1 MAQFREEQRFE
12 WHWTAMFFV
21 PALIVGYGLYRRV
34 GLSQPAISGALL
46 WPAFAV
52 SVVVAVWFLR
62 IQLVTEVRDA
72 GLFISFVW
80 LWPERTIPWDQMR
93 SVEVRTYR
101 PILDFGGWG
110 VRSAA
115 RGIVYHARGNRGVR
129 LVLASGERVL
139 IGSQQA
145 GDLAQAIASRAGLP
159 VTSS

>member
-1 MAQFREEQRFE
+1 
-12 WHWTAMFFV
+12 
-21 PALIVGYGLYRRV
+21 
-34 GLSQPAISGALL
+34 LL

-139 IGSQQA
+139 IGSQRA